1 MEVLS
6 FQIFIWFFLALL
18 LFVFEGFF
26 SGSEMAFI
34 SVDPIKARQDP
45 KIHFFVKHPDK
56 LLVTTLLGTNLCV
69 VANSAIFTYVL
80 GNYFGYKDEY
90 ITIAI
95 VSPLVLVF
103 GETIPKTIARSRPYA
118 FSKKVAVLFS
128 MVYYA
133 FSPFTS
139 ALLKLMRFFGQESLT
154 RDIRLSREALSL
166 IIEREA
172 NTEIEET
179 EKELIQRIMDLRNIR
194 AREVMKPIVQ
204 VMALEEN
211 DTVEKAVRLAKDSG
225 YTRFPVYSKHIYNI
239 NKILNVFS
247 LLDASLSE
255 PVALYAQ
262 DAYFVPE
269 FKNVWS
275 IFLEMQAKKQPI
287 CVVVDEFGAA
297 LGIITVEDILEEVV
311 GEIEDEYDLFYSRG
325 EKIVKIDDRT
335 YEVSGDTELDIL
347 EEVVGIS
354 FPKEDI
360 YETVSGLLM
369 FFMEKIPS
377 KGEICKIGN
386 AYFLVMDADEKRIR
400 KVRLE
405 IRDG

>member
-1 MEVLS
+1 MDSLP
-6 FQIFIWFFLALL
+6 FTLFIWFALALFL
-18 LFVFEGFF
+18 LVLEGFF

-34 SVDPIKARQDP
+34 SVDPIKARQNP
-45 KIHFFVKHPDK
+45 KVHFFVRHPDK

-80 GNYFGYKDEY
+80 GKYFGFRDEY
-90 ITIAI
+90 LTIAI
-95 VSPLVLVF
+95 VSPLVLIF
-103 GETIPKTIARSRPYA
+103 GETIPKTIARARPHA
-118 FSKKVAVLFS
+118 FSQRVVTLFS
-128 MVYYA
+128 WIYLL

-139 ALLKLMRFFGQESLT
+139 AVLKLMGFFGQENLT
-154 RDIRLSREALSL
+154 RDIRLSREALSM
-166 IIEREA
+166 IIEKEMD
-172 NTEIEET
+172 TEIEET

-204 VMALEEN
+204 VMALEKN
-211 DTVEKAVRLAKDSG
+211 DTVEKAIKLAKDSG
-225 YTRFPVYSKHIYNI
+225 YTRFPVYNKHIYDI
-239 NKILNVFS
+239 DQILNVFS
-247 LLDASLSE
+247 LIDASLSE
-255 PVALYAQ
+255 PVSLYAQ

-297 LGIITVEDILEEVV
+297 VGIITVEDILEEVV
-311 GEIEDEYDLFYSRG
+311 GEIEDEYDLYYSEG
-325 EKIVKIDDRT
+325 EKIVKIDDKT

-354 FPKEDI
+354 FPKEDV
-360 YETVSGLLM
+360 YETVAGLLM

-377 KGEICKIGN
+377 KGEFCKIGN
-386 AYFLVMDADEKRIR
+386 AVFLITDADKKRIK